1 MIGLLVYN
9 HAGVLFDRCNHCKR
23 RMQLWRNVWLNWR
36 LRNNTVKPWTG
47 LRSRK
52 ITPRMLAHYC
62 QLKHNRY
69 SHLQG
74 HIWFDQPRVTRFRRL
89 RSQSREG
96 YKIKCSKSDHIWS
109 NRYMRFTRAHSM
121 AVFWLFV
128 ENSRKLEFYSQ
139 SNMYAPFN
147 LDVLI
152 ANKCP
157 HIRSCKLSK
166 HTPH

>member
-1 MIGLLVYN
+1 MIGLWVYN
-9 HAGVLFDRCNHCKR
+9 NAGVLFDRCNHCKR

-36 LRNNTVKPWTG
+36 LRNNTAKPWTG
-47 LRSRK
+47 LRSHK
-52 ITPRMLAHYC
+52 ITPPMSAHYS

-89 RSQSREG
+89 CSQRREG
-96 YKIKCSKSDHIWS
+96 YQFKCSKTDQIWS
-109 NRYMRFTRAHSM
+109 NIYMRFTRAHSL
-121 AVFWLFV
+121 AVQ
-128 ENSRKLEFYSQ
+128 KLQFYSQ

-152 ANKCP
+152 ANTCP

-166 HTPH
+166 HTPY